1 MVDKTSIERI
11 AQLTKFSEDPLEKL
25 KARANNFDKT
35 IGMQSSTERLMRE
48 LQSNDTLIRLENAL
62 SIANQHSVLFD
73 AAKKLMEMPLYVN
86 QLTKIAERT
95 GHYSRLFDQ
104 AVLPDHSHLAEI
116 AQKMADRITSFE
128 VVLAN
133 EQSWAARLAVQ
144 MDSVRHPWVF
154 PEHAAL
160 SFEGFA
166 VVSRLNDVVRYAEPF
181 GEFTREIINDDLGA
195 PIDVN
200 DGAEAD
206 ERDAAHV
213 DAGINPGILAIPET
227 AMGDVLIQTG
237 FVFRA
242 EYTPVPPTT
251 DGSNHGHIYH
261 PGHAALITAVEQNLR
276 NLIVAKM
283 VEFYGI
289 NWMHSRMSGAIVAGW
304 QERHDEAVAAGEA
317 SLDLIQ
323 YSNFMELKD
332 IIIGRQHWKEIFS
345 TTFSKKEHF
354 ATSMERLHPIRLP
367 LAHSRPIGVGQQ
379 IHLISE
385 SGLLLRALGID
396 IFRK

>member
-1 MVDKTSIERI
+1 MVEKSAIEHI
-11 AQLTKFSEDPLEKL
+11 SQLTKLSEDPLEKL
-25 KARANNFDKT
+25 LGQSTIFDKAMAT
-35 IGMQSSTERLMRE
+35 ESSTERMLRD
-48 LQSNDTLIRLENAL
+48 LQSSDILSRMENAL
-62 SIANQHSVLFD
+62 SIANQHSALFD
-73 AAKKLMEMPLYVN
+73 AAQKLMEMPSYVD
-86 QLTKIAERT
+86 QITRITEHAD
-95 GHYSRLFDQ
+95 HYSRLIDQ
-104 AVLPDHSHLAEI
+104 VVLPDHSHLTLI
-116 AQKMADRITSFE
+116 AQKMAAQIDPFQA
-128 VVLAN
+128 VLAH
-133 EQSWAARLAVQ
+133 EQSWVSRLATQ
-144 MDSVRHPWVF
+144 MDAVSHPWIF

-166 VVSRLNDVVRYAEPF
+166 VVSRLNDVVRYAQPFAEPA
-181 GEFTREIINDDLGA
+181 REIINDDLGA
-195 PIDVN
+195 PIEVD
-200 DGAEAD
+200 DSAEPD

-213 DAGINPGILAIPET
+213 DAGMNPGILAIPET

-237 FVFRA
+237 FVFRT

-251 DGSNHGHIYH
+251 DGSNPGHIYH

-283 VEFYGI
+283 IEFYGAE
-289 NWMHSRMSGAIVAGW
+289 WMRSRLSEAVVADW
-304 QERHDEAVAAGEA
+304 QVRHDEAVAAGEA

-332 IIIGRQHWKEIFS
+332 IIIGRKHWKDIFS
-345 TTFSKKEHF
+345 STFSKKEHF

-385 SGLLLRALGID
+385 SALLLRALGID